1 MPKLDKSLY
10 TKKQWKLIKE
20 HHRNLKQKKR
30 EEKENKKQQ
39 ELIRKHQEAIQKEID
54 SVQEDETNESKIAF
68 VLGNGISRKPVNPV
82 DLQNIGKVY
91 GCNALY
97 RSFSPDYLVAVD
109 TKMILEINKSGY
121 QNKKEVWTNPN
132 KAYARFKGFN
142 YFQPSKGWSSGPTAL
157 WLASQHQNETI
168 YILSFDYMGVD
179 DGKKF
184 NNIFADTMNYKKS
197 TDSATFFGNW
207 MRQTANVVQTN
218 PKKRYIRVID
228 NKGYIPKDLRKFDNL
243 KHITVEEFLQIIED
257 FKENP

>member
-1 MPKLDKSLY
+1 MAEYYS
-10 TKKQWKLIKE
+10 
-20 HHRNLKQKKR
+20 
-30 EEKENKKQQ
+30 
-39 ELIRKHQEAIQKEID
+39 
-54 SVQEDETNESKIAF
+54 
-68 VLGNGISRKPVNPV
+68 GISPDHIVGA
-82 DLQNIGKVY
+82 LQNRFFYGLRRTDQGELFVGKIDQ
-91 GCNALY
+91 LS
-97 RSFSPDYLVAVD
+97 RTDS
-109 TKMILEINKSGY
+109 LEINKSGY

-168 YILSFDYMGVD
+168 YILGFDYMGVD